1 MPEVMKLAGD
11 DVYVKI
17 AEVLSEWP
25 LYRPLFYSCDEDID
39 QLPGVIFL
47 YCDTCKK
54 EQRWA
59 HQTSYGPDRVSRGSA
74 TYKCRNCQKE
84 TIDFYYQWQA
94 SIRGGTVFAKFGQL
108 PPLEERIPIDL
119 KLAGEDLDF
128 YKKALR
134 SRNFNYGLGAV
145 SYLRR
150 VVENRMNDL
159 LDLIAEAA
167 RQSGFAED
175 ELKKLDQVKQSR
187 RFDDKVTYAADI
199 LPPHLKPQGINPI
212 DRLHDI
218 TSEGLHS
225 RPDGECIDI
234 FDVSRRV
241 FEYFFRKLQVDS
253 TEAKEFVKDL
263 RALSQK

>member
-1 MPEVMKLAGD
+1 MPEVMKLAGA

-25 LYRPLFYSCDEDID
+25 LYRPLYYSCITDINR
-39 QLPGVIFL
+39 LPGVIFL
-47 YCDTCKK
+47 YCAICKK
-54 EQRWA
+54 EQKWE
-59 HQTSYGPDRVSRGSA
+59 HKTGYGPDKVSRGSA
-74 TYKCRNCQKE
+74 TYKCRNCQKVE
-84 TIDFYYQWQA
+84 IDFYYRWHA
-94 SIRGGTVFAKFGQL
+94 TVRGDTLFAKFGQF

-119 KLAGEDLDF
+119 KLVGEDLDF

-175 ELKKLDQVKQSR
+175 ELKELDKVKQSR
-187 RFDDKVTYAADI
+187 RFDDKVTYAAGI

-225 RPDGECIDI
+225 RPDEECIEI

-241 FEYFFRKLQVDS
+241 FEYFFRKLQVDT

-263 RALSQK
+263 RALSQE